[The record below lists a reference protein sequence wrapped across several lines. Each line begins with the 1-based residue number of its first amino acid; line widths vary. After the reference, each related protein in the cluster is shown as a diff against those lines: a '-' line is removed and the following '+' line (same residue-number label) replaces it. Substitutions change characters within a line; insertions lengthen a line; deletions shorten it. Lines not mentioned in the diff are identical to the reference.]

1 MLNFIMATFR
11 NLEKI
16 CKYEV
21 TKEYKF
27 MIFKIIPLTSI
38 YY

>member
-1 MLNFIMATFR
+1 MATLG

-21 TKEYKF
+21 TEEYKF